1 MRSIERRFQVIKSKS
16 DPCVSS
22 FMCFV
27 KAIEGQKMT
36 FKTMCRWFYKLVDPT
51 DYDKKDK
58 KEILQDL
65 ESLLKVAEDDK
76 KQG

>member
-1 MRSIERRFQVIKSKS
+1 MKSIERRFQAIRLKT
-16 DPCVSS
+16 DLCISS
-22 FMCFV
+22 FICFV

-36 FKTMCRWFYKLVDPT
+36 ISTMCRWFYKLVETT
-51 DYDKKDK
+51 DYDKKNK

-65 ESLLKVAEDDK
+65 GRLLKVAEDDK